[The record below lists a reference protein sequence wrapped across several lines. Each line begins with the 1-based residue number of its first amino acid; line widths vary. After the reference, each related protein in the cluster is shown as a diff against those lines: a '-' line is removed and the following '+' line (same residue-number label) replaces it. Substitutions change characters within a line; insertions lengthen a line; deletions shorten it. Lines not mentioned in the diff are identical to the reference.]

1 MGIMENIG
9 ATIAT
14 KYGTVVEGKHSGTVV
29 ALGNDPSTKVGFS
42 HTFTQIIFLDGTI
55 ERGRYNINDSFSGVK
70 IIEETSKGYKILG
83 LFKDEEHFV
92 LELEL
97 KKEDTMAVGLLKTFL
112 GTKKDNPS
120 DKVENKYRPL
130 KVFTES
136 FIDKLSP
143 DTAEFLIAL
152 YEKNGIL
159 DEPSKK
165 ILTSRI
171 ELFKNI

>member
-14 KYGTVVEGKHSGTVV
+14 KYGTVTEGKHAGTVV
-29 ALGNDPSTKVGFS
+29 ALGNDPLTKAGFT
-42 HTFTQIIFLDGTI
+42 HTFSQIIFLDGTV
-55 ERGRYNINDSFSGVK
+55 EKGRYNINESFTGVK
-70 IIEETSKGYKILG
+70 IIEETAKGYKILG
-83 LFKDEEHFV
+83 VFKDDEHFI

-97 KKEDTMAVGLLKTFL
+97 KKDDTMAVGLIKTFL
-112 GTKKDNPS
+112 GTKKDKPE
-120 DKVENKYRPL
+120 DKAENKYRPL
-130 KVFTES
+130 KVFTLS

-159 DEPSKK
+159 DELNNKLLNK
-165 ILTSRI
+165 RI
-171 ELFKNI
+171 EQFQN